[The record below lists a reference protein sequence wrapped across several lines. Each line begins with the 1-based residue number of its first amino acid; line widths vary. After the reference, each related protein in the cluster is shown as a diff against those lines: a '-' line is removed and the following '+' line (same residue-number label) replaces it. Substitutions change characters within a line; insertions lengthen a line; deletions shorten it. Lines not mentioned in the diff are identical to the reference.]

1 MMLSVASGQTL
12 FGLADPPIVIPLA
25 QGGKIRLL
33 AMTGPSRLPELAEAP
48 TAEAGFGNIDA
59 RLQWIGAFAT
69 AGTPPA
75 VAQKLEVAIRRALAD
90 PAVRDKLKAVAYAP
104 DGRGGEEFRQLIDAD
119 IKAYADVVG
128 TANLKFD

>member
-1 MMLSVASGQTL
+1 MDRCIRHRRDTASGR
-12 FGLADPPIVIPLA
+12 A
-25 QGGKIRLL
+25 
-33 AMTGPSRLPELAEAP
+33 
-48 TAEAGFGNIDA
+48 
-59 RLQWIGAFAT
+59 
-69 AGTPPA
+69 
-75 VAQKLEVAIRRALAD
+75 KLEAAIRRALAD